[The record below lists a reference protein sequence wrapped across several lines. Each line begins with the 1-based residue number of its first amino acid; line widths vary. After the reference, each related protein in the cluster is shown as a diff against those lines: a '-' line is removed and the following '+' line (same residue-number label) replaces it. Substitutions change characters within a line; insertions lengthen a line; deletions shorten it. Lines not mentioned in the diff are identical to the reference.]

1 MVRGSVSVFVRK
13 MGSDGDGVAID
24 VLVKVI
30 FDGLWERGCVDRDVG
45 TGIHG
50 G

>member
-45 TGIHG
+45 TEIRG